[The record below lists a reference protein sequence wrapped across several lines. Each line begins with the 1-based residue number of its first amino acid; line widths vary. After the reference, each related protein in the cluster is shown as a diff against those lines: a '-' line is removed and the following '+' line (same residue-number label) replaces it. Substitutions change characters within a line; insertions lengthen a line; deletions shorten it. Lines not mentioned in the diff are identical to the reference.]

1 MKWNTET
8 FLLMMGFVIVVV
20 ILLVIIANLWQKNR
34 KVLEYQAKYPSRY
47 VCLDGDVVRSISE
60 CLVDNFLYRNGIK
73 HKYEDVIVKSAAHQ
87 YKYDWY
93 LPDINL
99 YLEFFGFSGKKYKE
113 TMEKKKKFYRVNHL
127 SMMEILPSDLADV
140 NKNLREKFGKYWG
153 KIAHTQER
161 HCPHCGQVLDER
173 V

>member
-1 MKWNTET
+1 MEWNTEL
-8 FLLMMGFVIVVV
+8 FLLLMGFIIILV
-20 ILLVIIANLWQKNR
+20 ILIVIIANLWQKNR
-34 KVLEYQAKYPSRY
+34 TVQAYQAKYPSRY

-60 CLVDNFLYRNGIK
+60 CLVDNFLYRNGIA

-93 LPDINL
+93 LPDLDL

-113 TMEKKKKFYRVNHL
+113 TMEKKRKFYRTNHL
-127 SMMEILPSDLADV
+127 SMMEIIPSDLSDL
-140 NKNLREKFGKYWG
+140 NTKLKEKFGKQWE
-153 KIAHTQER
+153 KIAHGR
-161 HCPHCGQVLDER
+161 HCPHCGGILDDR